1 MNIDSKE
8 LEQYLTSSLSAIKQG
23 IESKG
28 EFRIDGPIEF
38 DFGGNEC
45 ASQGWWAENIYC
57 QRQSQF

>member
-38 DFGGNEC
+38 DLAVTNVQAKGVG
-45 ASQGWWAENIYC
+45 
-57 QRQSQF
+57 